1 MADKEELHAEMV
13 TKRGIFGSRREEI
26 IESLY
31 NQVRELEAR
40 YRKLYEGSPEM
51 HRTIDIDGFVVDC
64 NHSYVENLGYAN
76 KGEVVGH
83 SLFEHTAEEGMEA
96 MRNSFKEWQL
106 TGKVHNKEVF
116 LKRKDSSTFPALINA
131 SSLYDDGGHLVGSN
145 TVITDMTEIY
155 KARDQLQVAN
165 QELKKAQEIREDF
178 IRIAA
183 HELRTP
189 IQPILLAADMA
200 KRNPTQQTLAL
211 DIIVKEAKRLK
222 ELANDLLDT
231 ARIESGSLTY
241 EKRRIR
247 ASEIVA
253 EIVDDARLCVS
264 NTPGSNGQ
272 AASPVSIVAD
282 TNGDGVALYVDRVRI
297 IQALSNLVN
306 NSIKFTSE
314 GQIAIKTCVLPDKK
328 FEIKVTDTGPG
339 ISAELLPRLFEKF
352 VTKDLVKTSSKQHGS
367 GLGLFISKSIIQAHG
382 GDITAYNNPYP
393 PGATFVVRLP
403 ITAD

>member
-1 MADKEELHAEMV
+1 MV
-13 TKRGIFGSRREEI
+13 TKRGIFSSRREEI

-31 NQVRELEAR
+31 NQLKELEKR

-64 NHSYVENLGYAN
+64 NHSYVEKLGYEN
-76 KGEVVGH
+76 KEEIVGH
-83 SLFEHTAEEGMEA
+83 SLFEHTAEESTDA
-96 MRNSFKEWQL
+96 MRKSFKEWQV
-106 TGKVHNKEVF
+106 TGQVRNKEVF
-116 LKRKDSSTFPALINA
+116 LKRKDGSTFPALINA

-145 TVITDMTEIY
+145 TVITDMTEIF
-155 KARDQLQVAN
+155 KAREQLQAAN
-165 QELKKAQEIREDF
+165 QELKKAQEVREDF

-200 KRNPTQQTLAL
+200 KRNPAQQAFAL
-211 DIIVKEAKRLK
+211 DIIMKEAKRLK

-241 EKRRIR
+241 EKRKIR
-247 ASEIVA
+247 AGEIVA
-253 EIVDDARLCVS
+253 EIYDYARLSVS
-264 NTPGSNGQ
+264 NGH
-272 AASPVSIVAD
+272 ARSPVSIVTE
-282 TNGDGVALYVDRVRI
+282 TNGGGATLNVDRVRI
-297 IQALSNLVN
+297 IQALSNLLN

-314 GQIAIKTCVLPDKK
+314 GEISITTCVLPDKK
-328 FEIKVTDTGPG
+328 FEIKITDTGPG
-339 ISAELLPRLFEKF
+339 VPPELLPRLFEKF
-352 VTKDLVKTSSKQHGS
+352 VTKDLVKTAGKQHGT

-382 GDITAYNNPYP
+382 GVVSACNNPNS

-403 ITAD
+403 IAEN